1 MNNTTEYTEIL
12 RVKYKNTY
20 DVGRKNALISIIVT
34 FFSIALLA
42 FAGIYFYF
50 SAYLPVTLAAS
61 GAESYYLDTLN
72 PTDEELI
79 AEGIAKEDIA
89 EYRAD
94 LAEYQANTDGMLD
107 LVVGVGLA
115 LIITLFYLVCWL
127 LSKKHPVWMIVLTV
141 FYVLDSLLVLMDLP
155 MYLGSDVKTAVFLVL
170 FHAWIL
176 YYLISAVIAGNKLK
190 KLPAPI
196 EGVAVEV
203 DPTAESAPAEAVPT
217 EETVPAEV
225 AAPAD
230 TDNTPEV

>member
-1 MNNTTEYTEIL
+1 MLCVSGDTPFDCKFREIL
-12 RVKYKNTY
+12 SVICWICL
-20 DVGRKNALISIIVT
+20 ASI
-34 FFSIALLA
+34 
-42 FAGIYFYF
+42 Y
-50 SAYLPVTLAAS
+50 
-61 GAESYYLDTLN
+61 
-72 PTDEELI
+72 
-79 AEGIAKEDIA
+79 

-94 LAEYQANTDGMLD
+94 LAEYQENTDGILD

-141 FYVLDSLLVLMDLP
+141 FYVLDSLLVLVDLP

-203 DPTAESAPAEAVPT
+203 DPTVEAA
-217 EETVPAEV
+217 PAEV
-225 AAPAD
+225 AAPAESATAAEAAPVD
-230 TDNTPEV
+230 TDNTPEA